1 MVKTVSNCGG
11 FKPPKI
17 VKERKE
23 DKKTVKKEIKKT
35 VKKTT
40 KKK

>member
-11 FKPPKI
+11 FQPPKI

-23 DKKTVKKEIKKT
+23 KTTKKT